1 MSLKEKYVQHK
12 SLFESFISLYILN
25 GLNLILPLVSLP
37 YLLRVVGPANYGI
50 YAFVYVIVQYVLLI
64 SNYGFDFSATKQIAQ
79 SKVSFEK
86 ISEIYHAVTLSRLV
100 IAFISIGVLL
110 VIAPLVFTNSIHYKL
125 LWLGLGIVI
134 GDIFVP
140 TWLFQGLEKMRYLTI
155 VNVVSKL
162 LFTLMIFFV
171 IKEASDFQYII
182 LLNGFG
188 SVMAGIISTIIV
200 YKVLKIQFT
209 FPSIREVKIQFK
221 EGLAVFGSTLG
232 MNLYRNSN
240 IFILG
245 LFVSDTSVGIYAA
258 AEKIIK
264 AIQSIVSPIAQALFP
279 HMSSKFRTLTI
290 QEGIKLLI
298 QIVKKIAVLLLLLSI
313 TTFLFSSHIVQLMGG
328 DAYIKAIPLIK
339 ILSLVVFFGGLN
351 YLLGIVGLI
360 NLNRQKDFFWSVMIS
375 GTFSILLLLITVV
388 KWENLAAVW
397 SMVLSEVLLFGSCCF
412 SIYKLYHRNNLN
424 G

>member
-1 MSLKEKYVQHK
+1 MDIKNKFIQHK

-79 SKVSFEK
+79 FRNDSKK
-86 ISEIYHAVTLSRLV
+86 ISEIYHAVMLSRLV
-100 IAFISIGVLL
+100 IALIVIITLL
-110 VIAPLVFTNSIHYKL
+110 FVAPLLFTNPIHYRL
-125 LWLGLGIVI
+125 LWLGLGII
-134 GDIFVP
+134 FGDIFVP
-140 TWLFQGLEKMRYLTI
+140 TWLFQGLEKMRFLTI
-155 VNVVSKL
+155 VNIISKS
-162 LFTLMIFFV
+162 LFTLMIFV
-171 IKEASDFQYII
+171 IITQPSDFQYII

-188 SVMAGIISTIIV
+188 SLMAGVASTFIV
-200 YKVLKIQFT
+200 YKILLIQFT
-209 FPSIREVKIQFK
+209 IPSMDEVKLQFK

-264 AIQSIVSPIAQALFP
+264 AIQSVVSPIAQALFP
-279 HMSSKFRTLTI
+279 HLSSKFKLLTI
-290 QEGIKLLI
+290 QESINSLI
-298 QIVKKIAVLLLLLSI
+298 RIVKKIAIILLLLSVA
-313 TTFLFSSHIVQLMGG
+313 TYLFAPYIVQLMGG
-328 DAYIKAIPLIK
+328 DAYIKAVPLIR
-339 ILSLVVFFGGLN
+339 ILSLVILFGGLN

-360 NLNRQKDFFWSVMIS
+360 NLNRQKDFFWNVMIS
-375 GTFSILLLLITVV
+375 GTFSIFLLLVTVA
-388 KWENLAAVW
+388 KWDNLAAVW
-397 SMVLSEVLLFGSCCF
+397 SMVFSEVILFGSCCF
-412 SIYKLYHRNNLN
+412 SLYKLYHKKY
-424 G
+424 